1 MHKNGET
8 LFLMLYV
15 DNLLIIGSFDQLISG
30 LKKILHQEFKMTD
43 LGILKWYL
51 AIFFEKIIL
60 GIFLY

>member
-1 MHKNGET
+1 M
-8 LFLMLYV
+8 LFV

-30 LKKILHQEFKMTD
+30 LKKILHQEFKMSD